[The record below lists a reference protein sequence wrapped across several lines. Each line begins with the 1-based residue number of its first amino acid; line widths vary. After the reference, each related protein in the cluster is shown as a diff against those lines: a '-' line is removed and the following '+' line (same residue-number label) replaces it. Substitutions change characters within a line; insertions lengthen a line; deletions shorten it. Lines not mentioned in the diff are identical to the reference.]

1 MRKSIQLL
9 LVSMVALLL
18 LGACGSF
25 SESNKESNE
34 KAEQT
39 EKKGKS
45 FLNPIGTKKFQQI
58 HLDKQDKVV
67 YVGRPS
73 CPDCQAFQPILQ
85 EVLEENNWGKLD
97 YYNTDRASEK
107 NRKAM
112 ISALKQVKIDSV
124 PSLIA
129 FKNGKVQAIFRGND
143 SKKELTN
150 WLRKNLP

>member
-9 LVSMVALLL
+9 LVSLVALLL

-25 SESNKESNE
+25 SESDKAANE

-39 EKKGKS
+39 EKAGKS

-58 HLDKQDKVV
+58 QLDKQGKVV
-67 YVGRPS
+67 YIGRPT

-85 EVLEENNWGKLD
+85 EVLKENNWGKLD
-97 YYNTDRASEK
+97 YYNTDRASET

-112 ISALKQVKIDSV
+112 ISALKQVKVDSV
-124 PSLIA
+124 PTLIA
-129 FKNGKVQAIFRGND
+129 FKNGKIIDIFHGND

>member
-39 EKKGKS
+39 EKQGKS
-45 FLNPIGTKKFQQI
+45 FLNPIGTEKFQQI
-58 HLDKQDKVV
+58 QLDKQDKVV

-85 EVLEENNWGKLD
+85 EVLKENNWGKID
-97 YYNTDRASEK
+97 YYNTARASEK

-129 FKNGKVQAIFRGND
+129 FKNGKVQAVFHGND

-150 WLRKNLP
+150 WLRKNSL